1 MGLVIAMEILET
13 YQVDGWLDFVVS
25 LFSAVPGG
33 FLLACLCG
41 LVSFGVF
48 GVLRLLRRLINRS

>member
-1 MGLVIAMEILET
+1 MDILQT
-13 YQVDGWLDFVVS
+13 YQVDGWLDFVCS
-25 LFSAVPGG
+25 LFTAGPGG

-48 GVLRLLRRLINRS
+48 GALRLVRRLINRS

>member
-1 MGLVIAMEILET
+1 MEILET

-25 LFSAVPGG
+25 LFSVVPGG

-48 GVLRLLRRLINRS
+48 GALRLVRRLMNRS

>member
-1 MGLVIAMEILET
+1 MEILET

-48 GVLRLLRRLINRS
+48 GALRLLRRLINRS